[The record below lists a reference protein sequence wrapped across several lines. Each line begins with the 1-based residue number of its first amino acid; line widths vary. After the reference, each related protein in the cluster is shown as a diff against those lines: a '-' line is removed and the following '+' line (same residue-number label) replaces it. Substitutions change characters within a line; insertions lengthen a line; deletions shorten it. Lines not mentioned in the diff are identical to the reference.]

1 MLRSTLLSAL
11 AAVAL
16 LAAEGAEP
24 AKLPPAAQSVVDRLA
39 KAEAKIDADA
49 AKLRS
54 LERQKAM
61 KDLEK
66 AQAAVTKAGDLDAAL
81 AVKARIDEL
90 KKAEEVDGAS
100 LLGDERAT
108 PRDPARIAVGS
119 WQMTKTNGVT
129 AQVEINADK
138 SAKVTA
144 GPLVFTGI
152 WMVEKERIVIRWG
165 GDPTKW
171 ENVAVEGPDR
181 LAGDSFDAGRDGLV
195 LVRMKK

>member
-1 MLRSTLLSAL
+1 MLRSTLLSTL
-11 AAVAL
+11 AVVAL

-24 AKLPPAAQSVVDRLA
+24 AKLPPAAQSVVERLA

-54 LERQKAM
+54 IERQKAI

-66 AQAAVTKAGDLDAAL
+66 AQATVTKAGDLDAAL
-81 AVKARIDEL
+81 SVKARIDEL
-90 KKAEEVDGAS
+90 KKAEELDGG
-100 LLGDERAT
+100 LLGDDRPAN
-108 PRDPARIAVGS
+108 RDPAKIAVGS
-119 WQMTKTNGVT
+119 WQMTKTNGVA

>member
-1 MLRSTLLSAL
+1 MLRSILLSTL
-11 AAVAL
+11 AVVAL

-24 AKLPPAAQSVVDRLA
+24 AKLPPAAQSIVDRLA
-39 KAEAKIDADA
+39 KAEVKIDTDA

-54 LERQKAM
+54 SERQKAI

-66 AQAAVTKAGDLDAAL
+66 AQATVTKAGDLEAAL

-90 KKAEEVDGAS
+90 KKAEEVDSAS
-100 LLGDERAT
+100 LLGEDRAAN
-108 PRDPARIAVGS
+108 RDPARIAVGS
-119 WQMTKTNGVT
+119 WQMTKTNGVG

-138 SAKVTA
+138 TA
-144 GPLVFTGI
+144 RVAVGTLVFNGI
-152 WMVEKERIVIRWG
+152 WLIEKERIVIHWG

-181 LAGDSFDAGRDGLV
+181 LAGDSFDAGRNGLI
-195 LVRMKK
+195 LIRMKK

>member
-1 MLRSTLLSAL
+1 MLRSALLSIL

-16 LAAEGAEP
+16 LAGEAEP

-54 LERQKAM
+54 SERQKAI

-66 AQAAVTKAGDLDAAL
+66 AQATVTKAGDLEAAL

-90 KKAEEVDGAS
+90 KKAEEADGAS
-100 LLGDERAT
+100 LLGDDRAAS
-108 PRDPARIAVGS
+108 RDPAKIAVGS
-119 WQMTKTNGVT
+119 WQMTKTNGVA

>member
-1 MLRSTLLSAL
+1 MLRSALLSAL
-11 AAVAL
+11 AATAL
-16 LAAEGAEP
+16 LAGEGGEP
-24 AKLPPAAQSVVDRLA
+24 AKLPPAAQSVVERLA

-49 AKLRS
+49 ARQRS
-54 LERQKAM
+54 VERQKAI

-90 KKAEEVDGAS
+90 KKAEEVDAAG
-100 LLGDERAT
+100 LLGEERPAS
-108 PRDPARIAVGS
+108 RDPARVAVGS
-119 WQMTKTNGVT
+119 WQMTKTNGVS
-129 AQVEINADK
+129 ALVEINADK
-138 SAKVTA
+138 TAKVTA
-144 GPLVFTGI
+144 GPMVFNGV
-152 WMVEKERIVIRWG
+152 WQVEKERIVIRWA

-195 LVRMKK
+195 LTRIKK

>member
-1 MLRSTLLSAL
+1 MLRSTLLSTL

-24 AKLPPAAQSVVDRLA
+24 AKLPPAAQSVVERLA

-54 LERQKAM
+54 AERQKAI

-66 AQAAVTKAGDLDAAL
+66 AQATVTKAGDLDAAL
-81 AVKARIDEL
+81 SVKARIDEL
-90 KKAEEVDGAS
+90 KKAEELDGG
-100 LLGDERAT
+100 LLGDDRPAN
-108 PRDPARIAVGS
+108 RDPAKIAVGS

>member
-1 MLRSTLLSAL
+1 MLRSTLLSTL
-11 AAVAL
+11 AAVTM
-16 LAAEGAEP
+16 LAGEAEP
-24 AKLPPAAQSVVDRLA
+24 AKLPPAAQSVVERLA

-49 AKLRS
+49 AKQRS
-54 LERQKAM
+54 AERLKAI

-66 AQAAVTKAGDLDAAL
+66 AQATVTKAGDLNAAL

-100 LLGDERAT
+100 LLGEDRAAN
-108 PRDPARIAVGS
+108 RDPAKIAVGS
-119 WQMTKTNGVT
+119 WQMTKTNGVG

-138 SAKVTA
+138 SAKVTV
-144 GPLVFTGI
+144 GTIVFNGI
-152 WMVEKERIVIRWG
+152 WMVEKERIVIHWG

-195 LVRMKK
+195 LIRMKK

>member
-1 MLRSTLLSAL
+1 MLRTILISTLAAASAL
-11 AAVAL
+11 AG
-16 LAAEGAEP
+16 EGADP
-24 AKLPPAAQSVVDRLA
+24 AKLPPAAQSVIERLS

-54 LERQKAM
+54 AERQKAI

-66 AQAAVTKAGDLDAAL
+66 AQATVTKAGDLEAAL

-90 KKAEEVDGAS
+90 KKAEEVDGAG
-100 LLGDERAT
+100 LLGEERPA
-108 PRDPARIAVGS
+108 RDPARIAVGS
-119 WQMTKTNGVT
+119 WQMTKTNGVS
-129 AQVEINADK
+129 ALVEINADK
-138 SAKVTA
+138 TAKVTA
-144 GPLVFTGI
+144 GPLVFNGT
-152 WMVEKERIVIRWG
+152 WMVEKERIVIRWA

-195 LVRMKK
+195 LTRIKK